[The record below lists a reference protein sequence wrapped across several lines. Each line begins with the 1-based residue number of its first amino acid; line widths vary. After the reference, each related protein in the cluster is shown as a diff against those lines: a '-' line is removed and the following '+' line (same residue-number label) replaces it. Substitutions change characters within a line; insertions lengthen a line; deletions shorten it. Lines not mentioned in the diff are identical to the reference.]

1 MFKQALAE
9 GRRASLVYS
18 VRHPSEAAFLPE
30 LLGLAAAADADD
42 DPASASPRATVV
54 ATATR
59 LPAGGAGAWRGRLG
73 RVDAGMLL
81 GAAGAATLAGWDAY
95 LCGPEAFMADTQA
108 VLVAAGIEP
117 ARVFTESFNF

>member
-1 MFKQALAE
+1 MFKQALTE

-30 LLGLAAAADADD
+30 LSALAAAADAD
-42 DPASASPRATVV
+42 AAPRATVV

-59 LPAGGAGAWRGRLG
+59 LPAGGAGAWSGRLG

-95 LCGPEAFMADTQA
+95 LCGPEAFMAGTQA